1 MDNNEINRINQSGTV
16 IPGPGPR
23 PVGRPV
29 DIPPTGTTSFRS
41 VLDAATATQPAT
53 STGTSGTEPLKFSAH
68 AMQRL
73 QSRNI
78 SLTSDDVTRMNAMAD
93 KAAAKGAKNS
103 LFIVRDVAMV
113 VSIKNRT
120 VITAVDSDSMK
131 ENVFTNIDSAAII

>member
-1 MDNNEINRINQSGTV
+1 MDNNEVNRIGQPRI
-16 IPGPGPR
+16 IPAPTPR

-29 DIPPTGTTSFRS
+29 EIPPTGVPSFRS

-53 STGTSGTEPLKFSAH
+53 TTTGSEPLKFSAH

-78 SLTSDDVTRMNAMAD
+78 SLTSDDVSRMNAMAD

>member
-1 MDNNEINRINQSGTV
+1 MDSNDVTKVQQSAV

-29 DIPPTGTTSFRS
+29 EIPPSQSFRS
-41 VLDAATATQPAT
+41 VLDGVTAPA
-53 STGTSGTEPLKFSAH
+53 SPASAEPLKFSAH
-68 AMQRL
+68 AMARL

-78 SLTSDDVTRMNAMAD
+78 SLSSEDVAKMNVMAD

-103 LFIVRDVAMV
+103 LFIMRDVAMV

-131 ENVFTNIDSAAII
+131 ENVFTNIDSAALI

>member
-1 MDNNEINRINQSGTV
+1 MDKDVSKVQQPQI
-16 IPGPGPR
+16 IPGPAPR

-29 DIPPTGTTSFRS
+29 QIPPQGSPSFRS
-41 VLDAATATQPAT
+41 VLDNVTAPAAPT
-53 STGTSGTEPLKFSAH
+53 SAEPLKFSAH

-78 SLTSDDVTRMNAMAD
+78 SLSTEDVAKMNVMAD

-103 LFIVRDVAMV
+103 LFIMRDVAMV

>member
-1 MDNNEINRINQSGTV
+1 M
-16 IPGPGPR
+16 
-23 PVGRPV
+23 
-29 DIPPTGTTSFRS
+29 
-41 VLDAATATQPAT
+41 A
-53 STGTSGTEPLKFSAH
+53 
-68 AMQRL
+68 RL

-78 SLTSDDVTRMNAMAD
+78 SLTSDDVTKMNAMAD